1 VEEIMRIL
9 KVILSLLT
17 VSALS
22 ACAGI
27 MNPYKSES
35 QCPATENGKCVP
47 ISTAYEESIEAE
59 RHTNKG
65 VKSLQ
70 DELKDSRSKPETITP
85 ESSEYQSALYSRLK
99 GLLKEPVT
107 PMVALPEVRRILILT
122 YPGDGDELYM
132 PRYVY
137 YFADKPRWILDN
149 YLNSQPEGK
158 E

>member
-1 VEEIMRIL
+1 MRIL
-9 KVILSLLT
+9 KVIPMIS
-17 VSALS
+17 VVIALS
-22 ACAGI
+22 ACAGV
-27 MNPYKSES
+27 MNPYKGDF
-35 QCPATENGKCVP
+35 QCPETVNGKCV
-47 ISTAYEESIEAE
+47 SVNTAYEESIDAE
-59 RHTNKG
+59 KNKSKG

-70 DELKDSRSKPETITP
+70 DELRESRSKLETLTP
-85 ESSEYQSALYSRLK
+85 GSSDYRSALFSKLK

-107 PMVALPEVRRILILT
+107 PVVAPPEVRRILILT

-149 YLNSQPEGK
+149 YLNSLGEEK